1 MRAAYYLIYLS
12 VVMVTVALLA
22 PSFAD
27 VADVPANQQLTVT
40 GAGST
45 LSALQRI
52 KAGDI
57 NCPNCDLSGT
67 DLTNQC
73 VKNGNLS
80 GAKFDG
86 ATAASMCMSQAN
98 FTGASFR
105 GTDLTGANLANSNL
119 SGADLTGAI
128 LSITSIK
135 GTNLA
140 TATGLTQA
148 QVDMACGDAS
158 TRLPPGLT
166 VKTCL

>member
-1 MRAAYYLIYLS
+1 MRAAYYMIYLS
-12 VVMVTVALLA
+12 VVLITVALLA
-22 PSFAD
+22 SSF
-27 VADVPANQQLTVT
+27 ADVPANQQLAVI
-40 GAGST
+40 GAGAT
-45 LSALQRI
+45 LSPVQRI

-57 NCPNCDLSGT
+57 NCPNCDLSGA

-86 ATAASMCMSQAN
+86 ATAHYMCMSQAN
-98 FTGASFR
+98 FAGASFR
-105 GTDLTGANLANSNL
+105 GTDLTGANLANSDL
-119 SGADLTGAI
+119 SGADLTGAV
-128 LSITSIK
+128 LSLTSIK

-140 TATGLTQA
+140 TVTGLTQA

-158 TRLPPGLT
+158 TRLPPGLS